1 MSKPT
6 PRQGDVD
13 RRSFLKTSAA
23 TAAVSLASVPLVH
36 ADGNDTLR
44 VGLIGCGGR
53 GTGAASQALRA
64 DRHVRLVAMAD
75 AFRDRLEGSLANL
88 QRDNG
93 LAQKIEV
100 PAERRFVGFD
110 AYQQLINSGI
120 DVVLL
125 CTPPGFRP
133 LHIEAAVRAGK
144 HIFAEKPVAVDGPG
158 VVRVLAAC
166 EQAKQRKLSI
176 VSGLC
181 WRYHE
186 GMRQVVRRIHDGEI
200 GDITTL
206 QCNYNTGALWHR
218 PRLQGMTDMEWQM
231 RNWYNFT
238 WLSGD
243 FNVEQHVHS
252 LDKMA
257 WVMKNEYPIRCY
269 GTGGRQLRIGP
280 EYGHIFDHMAVVYEF
295 ANGVRCFSMCR
306 QQAGCA
312 NDVSDTIWGTKG
324 TAELLSRYRIV
335 GRNGQM
341 WSAPRKAVQAD
352 MYQTEHNE
360 LFASI
365 RSGNPI
371 NDGDWMTKSSLMGI
385 MGRMACYT
393 GQVITWDQALKSK
406 EDLSPPRYD
415 WAVPLP
421 LPALARPGIT
431 AFS

>member
-1 MSKPT
+1 MNHPT
-6 PRQGDVD
+6 PTSVN
-13 RRSFLKTSAA
+13 RRSFLQASAT
-23 TAAVSLASVPLVH
+23 TAAISLASLPAVH
-36 ADGNDTLR
+36 AAGNDTLR
-44 VGLIGCGGR
+44 VGLVGCGGR

-64 DRHVRLVAMAD
+64 DPNVRLVAMAD
-75 AFRDRLEGSLANL
+75 AFRDRLESSLANL
-88 QRDNG
+88 QRDNS
-93 LAQKIEV
+93 LADKINV
-100 PAERRFVGFD
+100 PAEKRFVGFD
-110 AYQQLINSGI
+110 AYQQLINSGV

-158 VVRVLAAC
+158 IRRVLAAC

-186 GMRQVVRRIHDGEI
+186 GMRQTVRKIHDGDI

-206 QCNYNTGALWHR
+206 QCNYNTGALWFR
-218 PRLQGMTDMEWQM
+218 PRLPDMTDMEWQM

-257 WVMKNEYPIRCY
+257 WVMKNEYPARCY
-269 GTGGRQLRIGP
+269 GTGGKQSRSGP

-306 QQAGCA
+306 QQANCA

-324 TAELLSRYRIV
+324 TAELLSRYRITSRS
-335 GRNGQM
+335 GGQV
-341 WSAPRKAVQAD
+341 WTAPRKAVQAN
-352 MYQTEHNE
+352 MYQIEHNE

-371 NDGDWMTKSSLMGI
+371 NDGDWMAKSSLMGI

-393 GQVITWDQALKSK
+393 GQAITWAQALESK

-415 WAVPLP
+415 WNVPLP
-421 LPALARPGIT
+421 LPPIARPGVT